1 MAQVVQGRVRGFAR
15 QPKKWAAKNTKDR
28 CKCGQS
34 TNLGA
39 LKSKSRC
46 ESNSRRI
53 EYEQGN
59 SVTDCKGRFGNEKN
73 FHKNGASNLDT

>member
-1 MAQVVQGRVRGFAR
+1 MAQPVQGRAR
-15 QPKKWAAKNTKDR
+15 KYARLPKKWAAKNVKDR

-39 LKSKSRC
+39 LRSKIRY

-53 EYEQGN
+53 EYE
-59 SVTDCKGRFGNEKN
+59 
-73 FHKNGASNLDT
+73 